1 MKYLT
6 TAKRIQMLILE
17 IKTLKRALKSYKKCN
32 QGGNVATLLLASTV
46 ATLIY
51 FHVLTEMLPTS

>member
-32 QGGNVATLLLASTV
+32 QGGNVATLLLGTV

-51 FHVLTEMLPTS
+51 FHVLTEMLPTF